1 MNHHYPFLTFPPR
14 PPARENNHRSP
25 IHSPR
30 RLLIAGPRREETYP
44 TKPKTSPRTRLKPV
58 PVPTSNNTSPRR
70 LTGGLDGDARNMH
83 FLTEM
88 LSVVGGLDQINEDLI
103 MPHSSPSE
111 SLQAPRRSLPLN
123 TSTKHTPHH
132 TTSPRTGKVYS
143 REDTLALQHALGHL
157 VQRSRA
163 AVVTMNNALHR
174 QATNL
179 QQQDRH
185 SRNNIHSKKRTK
197 HRVPGPSHPRKRLMT
212 VGGVPTTSGFP
223 VSRANTRI
231 ATIKNQRE
239 RPGSAA
245 SMSILDTALSVAQ
258 EAKAW
263 DIVTCE
269 VVRQVHNDCKERGV
283 LLNFIRLRNKQTT
296 ELLVA
301 LCKTQQQMLE
311 NFAKRHDH
319 MRPRTKTVDRMYKR
333 KKREQEVNAF
343 TEAIKKH
350 QHKLEQARVR
360 IQRLSNQLVH
370 DTTKGAGTM
379 GRSNTGGGNTGGGT
393 KNAGT
398 KGPTEGPPTGFE
410 EAMLEQ
416 QEQKQFETSRL
427 AFQSLISDLS
437 RIERES
443 VRFKNMV
450 TSITDDGTAAREA
463 LEQHRSYVQ
472 AKISEQ
478 ETLEHTTLLV
488 QAHWRGCRARKG
500 PVVAAKLAYAQRKLQ
515 QETLR
520 QQQLKE
526 KAKLKVARWSY
537 RHYQIW

>member
-1 MNHHYPFLTFPPR
+1 
-14 PPARENNHRSP
+14 
-25 IHSPR
+25 
-30 RLLIAGPRREETYP
+30 
-44 TKPKTSPRTRLKPV
+44 
-58 PVPTSNNTSPRR
+58 
-70 LTGGLDGDARNMH
+70 MH

-88 LSVVGGLDQINEDLI
+88 LSVIGGLDQINEDLI
-103 MPHSSPSE
+103 VPHSSPSH

-143 REDTLALQHALGHL
+143 REDTLALQRALGHL

-185 SRNNIHSKKRTK
+185 SKNIQAKNRIIK
-197 HRVPGPSHPRKRLMT
+197 HWVPGPNHSRKRLMT
-212 VGGVPTTSGFP
+212 VGGVPTNTSAFP
-223 VSRANTRI
+223 VSRANTRFD
-231 ATIKNQRE
+231 TIKNQRE

-245 SMSILDTALSVAQ
+245 SISILDTALSVAQ

-319 MRPRTKTVDRMYKR
+319 MRPRTKTIDRMYKK
-333 KKREQEVNAF
+333 KKREQEVNEF
-343 TEAIKKH
+343 TEAFKKH
-350 QHKLEQARVR
+350 QRKLEQARVR

-370 DTTKGAGTM
+370 DTTKGARTM
-379 GRSNTGGGNTGGGT
+379 GRSKTGEGNTGGGNTGGG
-393 KNAGT
+393 N
-398 KGPTEGPPTGFE
+398 TGGDSFE
-410 EAMLEQ
+410 ETMEDQ
-416 QEQKQFETSRL
+416 REQKQFETSKL

-443 VRFKNMV
+443 ARFKNMV

-478 ETLEHTTLLV
+478 ETLENTTLLV
-488 QAHWRGCRARKG
+488 QAHWRGYRARKG

-537 RHYQIW
+537 RQYQIW